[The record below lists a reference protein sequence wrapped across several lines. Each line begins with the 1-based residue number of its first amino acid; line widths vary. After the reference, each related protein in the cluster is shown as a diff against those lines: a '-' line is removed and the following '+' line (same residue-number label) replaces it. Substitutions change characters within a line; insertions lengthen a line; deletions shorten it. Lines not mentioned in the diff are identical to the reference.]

1 MSEAYGH
8 LYLKSNSINVEK
20 LAPVGGECF
29 DEKFLL
35 SVADDLTEVALAAHF
50 VGADGPLDK
59 LWYCYSEPLT
69 DEKDGGFFYIHTQ
82 GDNWINLLEA
92 IASSDVDLE
101 IFGYIDHEY
110 GFYKFYSLSNKS
122 RVIKTLVTD
131 TDEDLELAVT
141 NVKNSLREAIPDDY
155 INALDNLLLDEL
167 FSSFIVNDDVEVSTD
182 PWWIPTSDEDYFI
195 EEDGKKYINYNIFYG
210 ENYQREYLF
219 KAKALGASIEV
230 INGPASDS
238 AGRGYTTNP
247 IMHAITS
254 FDDDLAHRHQ
264 VVNDVLEVYG
274 AEIDLNQVYAGY
286 GSWLGTPLVKAIDRG
301 YFNMVAMLLNAG
313 ADPAQTEYYGMF
325 ERVPIVLAEREAKVW
340 AEQVASGAICGDE
353 FVDKTKVYEILKAA
367 LEQAT

>member
-8 LYLKSNSINVEK
+8 LYLKSNSINIEK
-20 LAPVGGECF
+20 LAPISGERF

-50 VGADGPLDK
+50 VGADEPLDK
-59 LWYCYSEPLT
+59 LRYCYSEPLT
-69 DEKDGGFFYIHTQ
+69 DEKDCGFFYIHTQ

-131 TDEDLELAVT
+131 TNEDLELAAT

-155 INALDNLLLDEL
+155 LNVLDNLFLDEL
-167 FSSFIVNDDVEVSTD
+167 FSSFVVNNDAEVATA

-195 EEDGKKYINYNIFYG
+195 EVDGIKYINYDMFYG
-210 ENYQREYLF
+210 ENYQREYLL
-219 KAKALGASIEV
+219 KAKALGASIQV
-230 INGPASDS
+230 INGPASDFVGS
-238 AGRGYTTNP
+238 SYSTNP
-247 IMHAITS
+247 IMQAITS

-264 VVNDVLEVYG
+264 VVKDVLEVY
-274 AEIDLNQVYAGY
+274 AKDIDLNQVYAGY

-301 YFNMVAMLLNAG
+301 YFNIVAMLLNAG
-313 ADPAQTEYYGMF
+313 ADPAQTEYYGLF
-325 ERVPIVLAEREAKVW
+325 ESVPIVLAEREANVW
-340 AEQVASGAICGDE
+340 AEHVASGAISSNE